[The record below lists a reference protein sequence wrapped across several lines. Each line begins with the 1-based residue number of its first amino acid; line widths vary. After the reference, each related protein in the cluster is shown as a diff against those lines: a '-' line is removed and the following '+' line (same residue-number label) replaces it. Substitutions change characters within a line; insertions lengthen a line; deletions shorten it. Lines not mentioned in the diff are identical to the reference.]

1 MNISGKI
8 KIFRNQYDD
17 RISYKTSISNKVGEQ
32 YQYYNIDVQLPKGKD
47 VLNNH
52 DINVKNGFLS
62 FYYDKDNN
70 PRLKA
75 VIMEYEEI
83 EQSNKESIKDVNDIP
98 FEVTAIDDDM
108 LPF

>member
-1 MNISGKI
+1 MNISGKMR
-8 KIFRNQYDD
+8 IFRNQYDD
-17 RISYKTSISNKVGEQ
+17 RVSYKTSISNKIGEQ

-75 VIMEYEEI
+75 IVMDFEEV
-83 EQSNKESIKDVNDIP
+83 EQSNSENANNILDIP
-98 FEVTAIDDDM
+98 FEVTQGDD

>member
-1 MNISGKI
+1 MNISGKVR
-8 KIFRNQYDD
+8 IFRNQYED

-52 DINVKNGFLS
+52 NINVKNGFLS

-75 VIMEYEEI
+75 IVMDFEEV
-83 EQSNKESIKDVNDIP
+83 EQSNSENANNILDIP
-98 FEVTAIDDDM
+98 FEVTQGDD